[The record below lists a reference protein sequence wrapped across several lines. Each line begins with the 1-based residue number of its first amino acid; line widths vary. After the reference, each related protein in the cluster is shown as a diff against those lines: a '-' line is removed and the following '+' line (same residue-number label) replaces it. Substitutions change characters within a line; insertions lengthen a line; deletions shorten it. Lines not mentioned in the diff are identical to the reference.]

1 MTWQTKWRIAGGIA
15 LVCAAVLTVYGAE
28 GEFPRTSLVHFIV
41 YWGLCFV
48 ALATAV
54 FIAILDIQY
63 IRVQHAV
70 AKRELVRST
79 LGHLGEEGRAAQE
92 GEPAEETPPN
102 GDSEDEE
109 GHRNP

>member
-15 LVCAAVLTVYGAE
+15 LACAAVLTVYGAQ

-41 YWGLCFV
+41 YWGLCFM
-48 ALATAV
+48 ALAVAV
-54 FIAILDIQY
+54 FIAVLDIQY

-79 LGHLGEEGRAAQE
+79 FGRAAE
-92 GEPAEETPPN
+92 EEEPAEETTP
-102 GDSEDEE
+102 DVESEEQE
-109 GHRNP
+109 GHRDP

>member
-15 LVCAAVLTVYGAE
+15 LACAAVLTVYGAQ

-48 ALATAV
+48 ALAVAV

-70 AKRELVRST
+70 AKRELVRAT
-79 LGHLGEEGRAAQE
+79 LGELRGEAS
-92 GEPAEETPPN
+92 EETASAEGGGEDN
-102 GDSEDEE
+102 GA
-109 GHRNP
+109 

>member
-1 MTWQTKWRIAGGIA
+1 MTWQTKWRVAGGIA
-15 LVCAAVLTVYGAE
+15 LACAAVLTVYGAQ

-48 ALATAV
+48 ALAVAV

-70 AKRELVRST
+70 AKRELVRSA
-79 LGHLGEEGRAAQE
+79 LGNLDGKGHAADEGEAGEE
-92 GEPAEETPPN
+92 AES
-102 GDSEDEE
+102 DDVREE
-109 GHRNP
+109 QDNQ

>member
-15 LVCAAVLTVYGAE
+15 LACAAVLTVYGAQ

-48 ALATAV
+48 ALAVAV

-70 AKRELVRST
+70 AKRELVRAT
-79 LGHLGEEGRAAQE
+79 LGDLSGKGHGDHE
-92 GEPAEETPPN
+92 GETGGETAS
-102 GDSEDEE
+102 DDAREDPE
-109 GHRNP
+109 NQ

>member
-1 MTWQTKWRIAGGIA
+1 MTWQTKWRIAGGAA
-15 LVCAAVLTVYGAE
+15 LACAAVLTLYGAQ
-28 GEFPRTSLVHFIV
+28 GEFPRTSLLHFIV

-48 ALATAV
+48 ALAVAV

-79 LGHLGEEGRAAQE
+79 LGNLGDAGHANQE
-92 GEPAEETPPN
+92 GETHEEAAS
-102 GDSEDEE
+102 DEDEE
-109 GHRNP
+109 DPENQ